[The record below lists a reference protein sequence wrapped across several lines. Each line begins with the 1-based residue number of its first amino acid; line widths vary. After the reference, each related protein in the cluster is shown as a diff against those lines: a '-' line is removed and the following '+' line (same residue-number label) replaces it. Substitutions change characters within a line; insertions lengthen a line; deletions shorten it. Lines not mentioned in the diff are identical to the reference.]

1 MLYHIPIPKYCM
13 KLGMCIIQYSKSTVH
28 RQYVHNFSRF
38 LNMQPLR
45 VGWSGSTDSNT
56 ALTGEL
62 RGCRENTR
70 PWNRYCWLK
79 QRKSLSWTFRP
90 CSKSNLFCRLVR
102 HIKVGL
108 GVEKVK
114 LLTMQWGK
122 LSEGPQHYPQQE
134 VQIPERNWQVNSI
147 KNPWKALA
155 GCDSP
160 QNVTWSFPCRSQL
173 ICFWGGSSKNTRSA
187 DLCGWKNVFLSYCC
201 SGLDINTHQLN
212 FSSGV

>member
-1 MLYHIPIPKYCM
+1 M
-13 KLGMCIIQYSKSTVH
+13 
-28 RQYVHNFSRF
+28 R
-38 LNMQPLR
+38 PLR

-70 PWNRYCWLK
+70 PWNRFWLR
-79 QRKSLSWTFRP
+79 QRKSLSWTFSP
-90 CSKSNLFCRLVR
+90 CSKSNLFCRMVR

-134 VQIPERNWQVNSI
+134 AQIPERNWQVNSI

-155 GCDSP
+155 GCDPP
-160 QNVTWSFPCRSQL
+160 QNVIWSFPCRSQL
-173 ICFWGGSSKNTRSA
+173 IGFWAGSSKNTKHTYVGGKMYFCHTAVQGLTLTSTNLISA
-187 DLCGWKNVFLSYCC
+187 VVCN
-201 SGLDINTHQLN
+201 
-212 FSSGV
+212 